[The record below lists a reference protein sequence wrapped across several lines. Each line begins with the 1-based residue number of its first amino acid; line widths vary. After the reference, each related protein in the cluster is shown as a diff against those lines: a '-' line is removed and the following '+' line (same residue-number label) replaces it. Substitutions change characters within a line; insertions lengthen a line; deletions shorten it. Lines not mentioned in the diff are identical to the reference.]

1 VGVSGGAA
9 QEITSVFVST
19 GTPGEALTCRTFSRI
34 GRPLSRGPG
43 WPDGPARRRHIV
55 ARRRPAAN
63 TVSYFMDYGPDWP
76 PPPRP
81 PSARRALLRRCM
93 AVVVLYAVIWAMGSA
108 LLELRLL
115 ELRKLTGTPVTT
127 YTTITGTPHH
137 DRR

>member
-1 VGVSGGAA
+1 VGVSGGAVA
-9 QEITSVFVST
+9 EITSVFLST
-19 GTPGEALTCRTFSRI
+19 GTPGE
-34 GRPLSRGPG
+34 GRQ
-43 WPDGPARRRHIV
+43 V
-55 ARRRPAAN
+55 AN
-63 TVSYFMDYGPDWP
+63 TAGHFMDYGPDWP

-93 AVVVLYAVIWAMGSA
+93 AVVVLYAVIWAVGSA
-108 LLELRLL
+108 LLELRML